1 MSCHST
7 IKYTFLWDGLSMVH
21 FSHKFLMK
29 MNHKELN
36 RKIHHEREITYG
48 IVIGDCINYA
58 KTEKAS
64 NFYCIAFLSI

>member
-1 MSCHST
+1 
-7 IKYTFLWDGLSMVH
+7 
-21 FSHKFLMK
+21 MK

-36 RKIHHEREITYG
+36 RKIHLEREITYG